1 MLWRDT
7 SALPEELIFKVNY
20 LGGELPTFAIN
31 FSRPAGQIICQYF
44 LFLRLGREG
53 YRKIQM
59 ACYDTAM
66 WLAEEI
72 ARSGPFEILCNGD
85 PNGGIPAVTWRIKE
99 GVQVPYTLFDLA
111 DRLRLRGWLVPAYT
125 LPANITSI
133 AVQRVLVRQGL
144 SRDMAS
150 LLISDFRKAIAHFDR
165 HPVTVSMTEKEAG
178 GYNHT

>member
-1 MLWRDT
+1 M
-7 SALPEELIFKVNY
+7 NY

-72 ARSGPFEILCNGD
+72 ARSGPFEIICNGD
-85 PNGGIPAVTWRIKE
+85 PNSSIPAVTWRIQE

-133 AVQRVLVRQGL
+133 AVQRILVRQGL

-150 LLISDFRKAIAHFDR
+150 LLITDFRKAIAHFDR
-165 HPVTVSMTEKEAG
+165 HPVSVAMTEKEAG